1 MRTGVNVCGPDQL
14 KVLQQVFDSL
24 WHEMEREGIVDAL
37 DETMRDRVSRLVI
50 DNADPDVLDVKR
62 IKEAVLSS
70 LARAA

>member
-24 WHEMEREGIVDAL
+24 CHQMEREGIVDSM
-37 DETMRDRVSRLVI
+37 DGTMRDRISRLVI
-50 DNADPDVLDVKR
+50 DNANPDVLDVER